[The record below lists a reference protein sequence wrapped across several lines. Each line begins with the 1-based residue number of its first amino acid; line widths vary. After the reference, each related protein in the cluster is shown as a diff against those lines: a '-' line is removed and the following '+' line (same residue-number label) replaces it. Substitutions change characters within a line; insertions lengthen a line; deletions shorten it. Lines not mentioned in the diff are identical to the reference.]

1 VTAPSG
7 RLLRILVAALLT
19 AYVLWRSDPPAVA
32 QATAGADVAW
42 ILAAVALVLLDRLL
56 MAQRWITLLCIV
68 EGRRPATG
76 RLMEIFFTSTFLG
89 TFLPASIGGDAVR
102 AYSLSREAVSGADAV
117 ASVFMDRML
126 GVASLLV
133 LSVAGLWLARDLATN
148 GAVLISLAA
157 TAGLCAT
164 TMLMIFSQ
172 RVGVWC
178 AGIISLMPVAF
189 LRKAAASIVESVQ
202 RYAHHH
208 GALLN
213 VLAASIGVQALRVIQ
228 AYCLGRAIGIE
239 AGLAVYFAFIPL
251 ILLVMLLPITINGLG
266 TSQVAFVWF
275 FSRAGV
281 PASQAFALSILFV
294 LGLQIVGNLPGAF
307 LYATRPS
314 ASGAAR

>member
-19 AYVLWRSDPPAVA
+19 GYVLWRSDPSAVA
-32 QATAGADVAW
+32 RATVGADGRW
-42 ILAAVALVLLDRLL
+42 ILAAVGLVFLDRLL

-76 RLMEIFFTSTFLG
+76 RLIEIFFTSTFLG

-133 LSVAGLWLARDLATN
+133 LSLAGLWIARDLATN
-148 GAVLISLAA
+148 GAVLTSLAA
-157 TAGLCAT
+157 TATMCAI
-164 TMLMIFSQ
+164 TMLMIFS
-172 RVGVWC
+172 RRAGIWC
-178 AGIISLMPVAF
+178 AGMIGLMPVAF
-189 LRKAAASIVESVQ
+189 LRKAAASIVQSVQ

-208 GALLN
+208 GALLK
-213 VLAASIGVQALRVIQ
+213 VMAASIGVQALRVVQ
-228 AYCLGRAIGIE
+228 AYCLGRAIGID
-239 AGLAVYFAFIPL
+239 AGVAMYFAFIPL
-251 ILLVMLLPITINGLG
+251 ILLVMLLPVTINGLG
-266 TSQVAFVWF
+266 TSQLAFVWF
-275 FSRAGV
+275 FARAGV
-281 PASQAFALSILFV
+281 PASQAFALSMLFV